1 MLVVIEEQLLVVN
14 IKLDFICSKEK
25 FILQQSK
32 TKILAMH
39 VEDTLD
45 LIYGVFFHENT
56 RFEVQQPKLFKFML

>member
-1 MLVVIEEQLLVVN
+1 MFLGIEQLFVVLN

-39 VEDTLD
+39 IQDTCH
-45 LIYGVFFHENT
+45 LIYGIFFLENT
-56 RFEVQQPKLFKFML
+56 RFEVNQ